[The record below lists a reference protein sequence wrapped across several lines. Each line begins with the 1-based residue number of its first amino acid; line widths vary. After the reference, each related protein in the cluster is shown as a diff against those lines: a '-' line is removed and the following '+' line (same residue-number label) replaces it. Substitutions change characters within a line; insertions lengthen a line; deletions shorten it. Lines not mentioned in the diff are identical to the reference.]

1 MAKRRKSYA
10 SKKRHRKPKKQKS
23 KKQRSKKSNKRRVK
37 RLQIKNKFKKAVFH
51 LHRMTPLTQRSKV
64 VGASNEFIRDVSGF
78 MSKIRK
84 RPDLVKASHRKTL
97 QKHKKVLKKLIHAKT
112 PIAAKRLILSQK
124 GGIIP
129 ALIPIIAAIIGTA
142 GSVGASAVH
151 AAIVKS

>member
-1 MAKRRKSYA
+1 MAKRSKRYA
-10 SKKRHRKPKKQKS
+10 SKKRTRKAKKRKPKKS
-23 KKQRSKKSNKRRVK
+23 KKAHGKRP
-37 RLQIKNKFKKAVFH
+37 QFKNKFKKAVFR
-51 LHRMTPLTQRSKV
+51 LHRMTPLTQRTKV
-64 VGASNEFIRDVSGF
+64 VGASDEFIRDISGF

-97 QKHKKVLKKLIHAKT
+97 QKHKTALKKLIHAKT
-112 PIAAKRLILSQK
+112 PIGAKRLILSQK

-129 ALIPIIAAIIGTA
+129 ALIPIIAAIIGTT

>member
-1 MAKRRKSYA
+1 MAKRYA
-10 SKKRHRKPKKQKS
+10 SKKLTQKPKKN
-23 KKQRSKKSNKRRVK
+23 KKGGGKRPQFK
-37 RLQIKNKFKKAVFH
+37 DKFKKAVFS
-51 LHRMTPLTQRSKV
+51 LRRMTPQTQRIKAI
-64 VGASNEFIRDVSGF
+64 GASDEFIRDISGF

-97 QKHKKVLKKLIHAKT
+97 QKHKTALKKLIHAKT
-112 PIAAKRLILSQK
+112 PIGAKRLILSQK

-142 GSVGASAVH
+142 GSVCASAVH